1 MPNAGPTSKLTAIPW
16 VRKGGCNEPT
26 ISFRVGIPGL
36 AADGGQC
43 RLRRAAPGGT
53 FRDDDASV
61 HQGNIEAIAAAGIT
75 RGCNPPDND
84 LFCPDEP
91 VSRGQM
97 AAFLHRAL
105 PDLPVVGERVVFVDS
120 VDSVFAEDI
129 AWLVSVGVTRGCNPP
144 KNDRFCPEESV
155 TRGQMAAF
163 LVRALGLSGGGAWF
177 TDTAGSVFAGDI
189 AALADAGIT
198 RGCNPPRN
206 DRFCPDDPVTR
217 EQMAS
222 FLSRAL
228 GLDPIEPPARP
239 TTTTTT
245 STTTTQPAKPPYP
258 GDSKNCD
265 DFDSW
270 EEAQAWFEYYYPYYG
285 DVAKLDGNKDGIAC
299 ESLRR

>member
-1 MPNAGPTSKLTAIPW
+1 M
-16 VRKGGCNEPT
+16 
-26 ISFRVGIPGL
+26 
-36 AADGGQC
+36 
-43 RLRRAAPGGT
+43 
-53 FRDDDASV
+53 

>member
-1 MPNAGPTSKLTAIPW
+1 MNRRSRFVLGFLASLLM
-16 VRKGGCNEPT
+16 
-26 ISFRVGIPGL
+26 VGSVAY
-36 AADGGQC
+36 AA
-43 RLRRAAPGGT
+43 LPPGGT

-163 LVRALGLSGGGAWF
+163 LVRALGLSGGGARF

>member
-1 MPNAGPTSKLTAIPW
+1 MNRRSRFVLGFLASLLM
-16 VRKGGCNEPT
+16 
-26 ISFRVGIPGL
+26 VGSVAY
-36 AADGGQC
+36 AA
-43 RLRRAAPGGT
+43 LPPGGT

-285 DVAKLDGNKDGIAC
+285 DVAKLDRDNDGIAC

>member
-1 MPNAGPTSKLTAIPW
+1 M
-16 VRKGGCNEPT
+16 
-26 ISFRVGIPGL
+26 
-36 AADGGQC
+36 
-43 RLRRAAPGGT
+43 
-53 FRDDDASV
+53 

-189 AALADAGIT
+189 APGADARLT
-198 RGCNPPRN
+198 RGCNPPTN

-285 DVAKLDGNKDGIAC
+285 DVAKLDRDNDGIAC

>member
-1 MPNAGPTSKLTAIPW
+1 MNRRSRFVLGFLASLLM
-16 VRKGGCNEPT
+16 
-26 ISFRVGIPGL
+26 VGSVAY
-36 AADGGQC
+36 AA
-43 RLRRAAPGGT
+43 LPPGGT

-285 DVAKLDGNKDGIAC
+285 DVAKLDGNNDGIAC

>member
-1 MPNAGPTSKLTAIPW
+1 MNRRSRFVLGFLASLLM
-16 VRKGGCNEPT
+16 
-26 ISFRVGIPGL
+26 VGSVAY
-36 AADGGQC
+36 AA
-43 RLRRAAPGGT
+43 LPPGGT

-228 GLDPIEPPARP
+228 GLDPIEPPASP

-285 DVAKLDGNKDGIAC
+285 DVAKLDGNNDGIAC

>member
-1 MPNAGPTSKLTAIPW
+1 
-16 VRKGGCNEPT
+16 
-26 ISFRVGIPGL
+26 
-36 AADGGQC
+36 
-43 RLRRAAPGGT
+43 
-53 FRDDDASV
+53 
-61 HQGNIEAIAAAGIT
+61 
-75 RGCNPPDND
+75 
-84 LFCPDEP
+84 
-91 VSRGQM
+91 M

-105 PDLPVVGERVVFVDS
+105 PDLPAVGERVVFVDS

-285 DVAKLDGNKDGIAC
+285 DVAKLDRDNDGIAC

>member
-1 MPNAGPTSKLTAIPW
+1 MNRRSRFVLGFLASLLM
-16 VRKGGCNEPT
+16 
-26 ISFRVGIPGL
+26 VGSVAY
-36 AADGGQC
+36 AA
-43 RLRRAAPGGT
+43 LPPGGT

-129 AWLVSVGVTRGCNPP
+129 AWLVSVGVTRGCDPP